1 MPAQRPRFFTIDTAS
16 GFPAW
21 PLETWWIRDPAKR

>member
-21 PLETWWIRDPAKR
+21 PLETWWIKDPAKR